1 MKRFPLV
8 TAHTGCMGNKEHSLE
23 SLHSALA
30 LGADIYEDDIRVTRD
45 GELVLS
51 HDDEVHLADGR
62 QGRIA
67 DMTLAELHESLAEPL
82 TDLETVLRVVKA
94 AGKTMNLDIKT
105 SASLEPAFALIARL
119 DMAKQVFLSGC
130 EYPVAAEADRHG
142 RHISKLLNVDAGSFQ
157 RMKYAD
163 AAEKACAEGRETG
176 CFGLN
181 VPHQLVRPELLEI
194 AERESLAVY
203 VWTVSDAADMRRMA
217 EMGVASITT
226 REVAKLMAV
235 KAEWNLQ
242 RRVTVE

>member
-51 HDDEVHLADGR
+51 HDDEVLLADGR

-82 TDLETVLRVVKA
+82 TDLETVLRMVKA

-105 SASLEPAFALIARL
+105 AASLEPVFALIARL
-119 DMAKQVFLSGC
+119 DMAGQVFLSGC
-130 EYPVAAEADRHG
+130 EYPAAIEADRYG
-142 RHISKLLNVDAGSFQ
+142 RHINKLLNVDINSFQ

-163 AAEKACAEGRETG
+163 AAQKACVEGRETG

-181 VPHQLVRPELLEI
+181 VPYQLVRPELLEI

-217 EMGVASITT
+217 DMGVASITT
-226 REVAKLMAV
+226 RELAKLMTV